1 MRFNRHFRFSAMS
14 ELTEAS
20 HRAAAHP
27 LHTRFTNM
35 FGAALF

>member
-20 HRAAAHP
+20 HRAAA
-27 LHTRFTNM
+27 RASM
-35 FGAALF
+35 RQRRARG